1 MVKVGDVL
9 ILRACGSPSL
19 VGSVGKVESLKY
31 RLILSDKTFRA
42 VFRDLVDVDFMVFA
56 MNSRYY
62 RDQVEQ
68 AISGAEGMA
77 NNLPLSSLRDF
88 VFAIPPRM
96 EAGAIAAQ
104 LRDSLAEMNAA
115 TTRLEREITLFREYR
130 TRLVADVVTGK
141 LDVREAIRGLPEEE
155 HSTFEQSDQS
165 DQSDMSDQSDFS
177 DFSEDLEPE
186 VAS

>member
-9 ILRACGSPSL
+9 ISRACGSPSL

-104 LRDSLAEMNAA
+104 LRDS
-115 TTRLEREITLFREYR
+115 EYR

-141 LDVREAIRGLPEEE
+141 LDVRDAAAAALPDEAHSGDLAASRDLDDNTLDSDDLPDTEGDD
-155 HSTFEQSDQS
+155 T
-165 DQSDMSDQSDFS
+165 
-177 DFSEDLEPE
+177 
-186 VAS
+186 